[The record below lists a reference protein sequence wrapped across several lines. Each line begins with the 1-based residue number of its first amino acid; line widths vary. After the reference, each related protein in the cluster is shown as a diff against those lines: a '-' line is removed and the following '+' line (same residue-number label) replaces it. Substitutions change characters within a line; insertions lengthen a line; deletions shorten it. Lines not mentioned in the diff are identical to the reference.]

1 MIVFTRPPN
10 DGKACNAFVPA
21 SGTCFDIIRFI
32 NLLLAIVIRSQC
44 GFSDTLRTTIVVGP
58 YGFIES
64 HFCYDGINFVCFI
77 RIECRQTP
85 NIVNDKIFDSQN

>member
-10 DGKACNAFVPA
+10 DGKAFNTFVPA

-44 GFSDTLRTTIVVGP
+44 GFSDTLRTPLLSNHTSVAMELTSFV
-58 YGFIES
+58 S
-64 HFCYDGINFVCFI
+64 HWMSTDAQHG
-77 RIECRQTP
+77 QW
-85 NIVNDKIFDSQN
+85 